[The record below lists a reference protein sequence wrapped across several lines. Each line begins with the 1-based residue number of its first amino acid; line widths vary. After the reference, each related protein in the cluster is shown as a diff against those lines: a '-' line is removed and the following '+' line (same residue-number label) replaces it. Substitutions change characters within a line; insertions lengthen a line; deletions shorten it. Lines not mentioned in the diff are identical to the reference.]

1 MNESQ
6 VYFYPLVFIVI
17 LITNLYGE
25 ITNVKLPM

>member
-6 VYFYPLVFIVI
+6 VYFYPPVFIVI
-17 LITNLYGE
+17 LITNPYGE